1 MRQRAGRHIGAAAQ
15 AGQFQRRA
23 GGLPQRRRRVRRP
36 PEAEAVAAPRLH
48 RHGHVLQRGEGL
60 EHRGDLVRARQPAP
74 HAPFD
79 GHAGHVHAVQQHP
92 AAVRPQLA
100 AQLADQRGL
109 ARAVGADHGVQL
121 ARPHLQRQ
129 VVRDGQA
136 AVALE
141 QVFDAQRAHR
151 GSPVGQGRARGG
163 RTPGRFRQRA
173 VQAASRQQHHA
184 HDQQAHRQHPVVGQ
198 QLEPFLQQ
206 QGQGAGDGPNSVPMP
221 PSATITISSP
231 EVVQARYEG
240 ETYSVRLASSTP
252 ATPHSIADST

>member
-23 GGLPQRRRRVRRP
+23 GRFPQRRRRARRP

-100 AQLADQRGL
+100 AELADQRGL

-129 VVRDGQA
+129 IVRDGQA

-151 GSPVGQGRARGG
+151 GSPVGRAGRARRPDARAFPARRRTG
-163 RTPGRFRQRA
+163 RAATAAPRPRSAGPS
-173 VQAASRQQHHA
+173 AASSGR
-184 HDQQAHRQHPVVGQ
+184 
-198 QLEPFLQQ
+198 
-206 QGQGAGDGPNSVPMP
+206 
-221 PSATITISSP
+221 SA
-231 EVVQARYEG
+231 A
-240 ETYSVRLASSTP
+240 
-252 ATPHSIADST
+252 